1 MARIKK
7 KYLSFFLTLIVGNI
21 FGIIIGI
28 SIMTTLVSFRI
39 DKYHEKIKYLE
50 NVIED
55 KDTKLKKLEKSIN
68 NRRFI
73 LQSIEIIL
81 IYDGDDL
88 DKISLE
94 KNIKEKYKNLLG
106 KEVQKIDI
114 DMVKE
119 IVDQR
124 IIKLD
129 DKIYKLEVTKL
140 VLSNVLKIWIK
151 VRLID

>member
-1 MARIKK
+1 MKK